1 MPAPA
6 DPSPAATAEASATA
20 AVRSAD
26 AVCADL
32 AAYIDAS
39 PSPYHAVESSAARLA
54 AAGFV
59 ELDERSAWQDVA
71 RGFVRRGGGLIAW
84 AAPDDAT
91 TATPL
96 RVVGA
101 HTDSP
106 NLRLKPR
113 PDAGSVGIAK
123 LGVEVYG
130 GVLLNSW
137 LDRDLGL
144 SGRVALRSA
153 SDDGSPEVTERLL
166 VVDRPVA
173 RVPQLAIHLDRE
185 INERGLL
192 LDRQRHLSPMWAE
205 AAGER
210 GTFALWLAEE
220 LMVEPDA
227 IAGWDLMF
235 HDLTP
240 SRRLGRDDAWLAA
253 PRIDNLASCHAGTEA
268 IVAGGGTGSSV
279 AVLALFDHEEVG
291 SMSATGAQGPLLST
305 VLTRRHEGAGG
316 GADDF
321 HRAIAASVCIS
332 ADGAHATHP
341 NMAERHE
348 PEHHIAMNAGPVIKR
363 NANERYATTGVGQAI
378 AAEACRAAGVPHQL
392 FVNRTDLACG
402 STIGPLTAAQL
413 GMATVDMGIAQLSMH
428 SARELCGASDPAML
442 VAALTAFV
450 EG

>member
-1 MPAPA
+1 
-6 DPSPAATAEASATA
+6 
-20 AVRSAD
+20 
-26 AVCADL
+26 
-32 AAYIDAS
+32 
-39 PSPYHAVESSAARLA
+39 
-54 AAGFV
+54 
-59 ELDERSAWQDVA
+59 
-71 RGFVRRGGGLIAW
+71 
-84 AAPDDAT
+84 
-91 TATPL
+91 
-96 RVVGA
+96 VVGA

-144 SGRVALRSA
+144 SGRVAVRSA
-153 SDDGSPEVTERLL
+153 SASGSVEITERLV

-210 GTFALWLAEE
+210 GTFTRWLAEE
-220 LMVEPDA
+220 LTVEADE

-240 SRRLGRDDAWLAA
+240 SRRLGRDEAWLAA

-268 IVAGGGTGSSV
+268 LLAGGGNGSAV

-305 VLTRRHEGAGG
+305 VLTRRHECAGA

-321 HRAIAASVCIS
+321 HRSIASSVCIS

-378 AAEACRAAGVPHQL
+378 AAEACRAAGVPYQL

-402 STIGPLTAAQL
+402 STLGPLTAAQL
-413 GMATVDMGIAQLSMH
+413 GMTTVDMGMAQLSMH
-428 SARELCGASDPAML
+428 SARELCGATDPAML
-442 VAALTAFV
+442 VAALTAFL

>member
-1 MPAPA
+1 
-6 DPSPAATAEASATA
+6 
-20 AVRSAD
+20 V
-26 AVCADL
+26 
-32 AAYIDAS
+32 I
-39 PSPYHAVESSAARLA
+39 
-54 AAGFV
+54 
-59 ELDERSAWQDVA
+59 
-71 RGFVRRGGGLIAW
+71 
-84 AAPDDAT
+84 
-91 TATPL
+91 
-96 RVVGA
+96 GA

-113 PDAGSVGIAK
+113 PDVGSVGIAK

-144 SGRVALRSA
+144 SGRVALRTA
-153 SDDGSPEVTERLL
+153 SGPGPVEVSERL
-166 VVDRPVA
+166 VMVDRPIA

-205 AAGER
+205 GGAER
-210 GTFALWLAEE
+210 GVFAHWLAEE
-220 LMVEPDA
+220 LAVEPDA
-227 IAGWDLMF
+227 ISAWDLMF

-268 IVAGGGTGSSV
+268 IVAGGGVGSSV

-305 VLTRRHEGAGG
+305 VLTRRHECGG
-316 GADDF
+316 GSADEL
-321 HRAIAASVCIS
+321 HRALAASVCIS

-341 NMAERHE
+341 NMADRHE

-413 GMATVDMGIAQLSMH
+413 GMTTVDMGIAQLSMH
-428 SARELCGASDPAML
+428 SARELCGAADPAML
-442 VAALTAFV
+442 VAALEAFLA
-450 EG
+450 G